1 MKTLHDD
8 YMEYL
13 HDRVSDA
20 VVRDFIRDHPKMSR
34 SNLFSGFRETDPH
47 LKSFVRILI
56 DNRDVLIPFFQ
67 GVLDASDYSSSSSSG
82 TAFRFMLPS
91 ASELK
96 CHPYYVSLSPL
107 GVLYFLFAWMKHYRP
122 DLTEQYIY
130 ETEYKCIR
138 ASINACRH
146 SPDVLL
152 RATALLNQ
160 NPESDICE
168 TIEAAANKD
177 TSVTVMN
184 ISLIG
189 GRRRRS

>member
-1 MKTLHDD
+1 MKTLHEQ
-8 YMEYL
+8 YQQYL
-13 HDRVSDA
+13 HDRVTDQM
-20 VVRDFIRDHPKMSR
+20 VREFVNDHPKMRHSK
-34 SNLFSGFRETDPH
+34 LFSGFQETDQH
-47 LKSFVRILI
+47 LRTFVRIILH
-56 DNRDVLIPFFQ
+56 NREILVPFFQ
-67 GVLDASDYSSSSSSG
+67 GVLDASDHSSSSTG
-82 TAFRFMLPS
+82 MGAFRFMLPS

-130 ETEYKCIR
+130 ESEYKCIR
-138 ASINACRH
+138 ASINTCRY
-146 SPDVLL
+146 SPDILL

-168 TIEAAANKD
+168 AIETAAQNNVSA
-177 TSVTVMN
+177 SVTQ

-189 GRRRRS
+189 GRRRS

>member
-8 YMEYL
+8 YLHYL
-13 HDRVSDA
+13 HDRVTDIM
-20 VVRDFIRDHPKMSR
+20 VREFIRDHPKMQR
-34 SNLFSGFRETDPH
+34 CNLFTGFRETDRH
-47 LKSFVRILI
+47 LKMFVRILI
-56 DNRDVLIPFFQ
+56 DNRDILVPFFQ
-67 GVLDASDYSSSSSSG
+67 GVLDASDYSSSSSG
-82 TAFRFMLPS
+82 TTFRFMLPS
-91 ASELK
+91 ASEVK
-96 CHPYYVSLSPL
+96 CNPYYVSLSPL

-160 NPESDICE
+160 KPGADICE
-168 TIEAAANKD
+168 TIEAASDQD
-177 TSVTVMN
+177 TPVTVTQ
-184 ISLIG
+184 ISLVG
-189 GRRRRS
+189 GRRRS